1 MNAPVSP
8 TATAV
13 RTKFAPGPETGGSA
27 GGSPFASALDDALSA
42 DRPRGGS
49 AASDR
54 GIERREGGHERAA
67 ERAVAKDARATQKA
81 SDKAARAAERPTAH
95 AGRAPDTDDAAG
107 DPAEAAGETTAG
119 ETTAAT
125 TTGDEA
131 AADSPAAA
139 SSGLPGAIWALLM
152 GTASPSA
159 GETTAAPVTAVAAA
173 VPGTTAP
180 AEMPRGSLSLPG
192 LPTAGEAVPAPP
204 APPAVP
210 AATGTAVPS
219 ADAAVPPA
227 ATPPTGQG
235 TTPAPAAAALADLS
249 IEIAPALQ
257 QTATATA
264 APAAAAAVLPEAA
277 VPATVAAAAPAPVD
291 GTAAPSTAADAIPAA
306 APVPVAGAGTSG
318 GGTAT
323 SGGGTRQDARSGETQ
338 AAPVGVTTSP
348 AAGAPAVP
356 VAATVDAVS
365 STTAPAPP
373 VGSQIARQ
381 VAVLRGGPDGAQ
393 TMTLVL
399 SPENLGPVEVS
410 VTLSKGTVDLTLRG
424 AHDMGRAAL
433 LDGLPDLRRDLE
445 SAGLTCSRLEVDRDT
460 GGSWLARHSGQGQQ
474 GQPDRGGQQTA
485 GENRSRP
492 RGAHADSPVS
502 GMTSTS
508 HRSTSSGVDY
518 RV

>member
-13 RTKFAPGPETGGSA
+13 RTKFSPGPETGGSA
-27 GGSPFASALDDALSA
+27 GGSPFASALDDALST
-42 DRPRGGS
+42 DRPRAGS

-54 GIERREGGHERAA
+54 GIERREAGYERAA
-67 ERAVAKDARATQKA
+67 ERAGAKDARAPHRA
-81 SDKAARAAERPTAH
+81 SDKAVRSAERPTAH
-95 AGRAPDTDDAAG
+95 DDRAPDTDDAAG
-107 DPAEAAGETTAG
+107 ETAEAAGG
-119 ETTAAT
+119 TTAAT
-125 TTGDEA
+125 TTDDEA
-131 AADSPAAA
+131 AADSPAAEPA
-139 SSGLPGAIWALLM
+139 ASGLPGAIWALLM
-152 GTASPSA
+152 GTAAPSA
-159 GETTAAPVTAVAAA
+159 GEPTAAPVTAVATA
-173 VPGTTAP
+173 VPGASAP
-180 AEMPRGSLSLPG
+180 AGMPLGSISLSG
-192 LPTAGEAVPAPP
+192 LPTAGEPVPAPP
-204 APPAVP
+204 APPAAP
-210 AATGTAVPS
+210 EATVTAVPS
-219 ADAAVPPA
+219 ADAAVHP

-235 TTPAPAAAALADLS
+235 TTPAPAAAAVAGLS
-249 IEIAPALQ
+249 VEIAPAPQ
-257 QTATATA
+257 QAATVTA

-277 VPATVAAAAPAPVD
+277 VPPTVAAAAPAPVD
-291 GTAAPSTAADAIPAA
+291 GTAAPATAADATPAV
-306 APVPVAGAGTSG
+306 APLPVAGAGTSG

-323 SGGGTRQDARSGETQ
+323 SGGGTRQDARNGETL
-338 AAPVGVTTSP
+338 AAPVGVTTAAP
-348 AAGAPAVP
+348 AGAPAVP
-356 VAATVDAVS
+356 VAGTVDAAS
-365 STTAPAPP
+365 SPTAPAPP

-460 GGSWLARHSGQGQQ
+460 GGSWLARHSAQQGQQ

-492 RGAHADSPVS
+492 RGAPADSPVS
-502 GMTSTS
+502 GTTSTS